1 MFSSNRIGLRKMY
14 AENALYRKDWK
25 HFLPT
30 LFVRSTSCFKE
41 DVRKKIPIF
50 LEENRYL
57 QHASDSA

>member
-30 LFVRSTSCFKE
+30 LVLPSRYKTR
-41 DVRKKIPIF
+41 RKKDKS
-50 LEENRYL
+50 
-57 QHASDSA
+57 HAS